1 MALPDLLAG
10 VTLRAMTPDRLA
22 AVRTALLRDMTIDIV
37 TLGVRSG
44 EWRTTEIWY
53 VVVDGRIY
61 LCGTPGAGED
71 EREYAP
77 RDWIANLKAHPEF
90 RFALKESIDETLD
103 ARAVIVTD
111 PDERRRVFSA
121 DVTGWYRRQTGSL
134 EALVKHGPMVR
145 VDLLGSAAGLH
156 LTTAGTV
163 PPPGEVP

>member
-1 MALPDLLAG
+1 M
-10 VTLRAMTPDRLA
+10 RHERLA

-37 TLGVRSG
+37 TLGARSG

-90 RFALKESIDETLD
+90 RFVAIYTKKWLKK
-103 ARAVIVTD
+103 R
-111 PDERRRVFSA
+111 
-121 DVTGWYRRQTGSL
+121 
-134 EALVKHGPMVR
+134 GPKP
-145 VDLLGSAAGLH
+145 S
-156 LTTAGTV
+156 
-163 PPPGEVP
+163 